1 MSTYGSANL
10 RIKRIGNK
18 FGKHIRTDTLFTNL
32 YNYWTEFRNP
42 QKKFLNWHSQIMW
55 KLEMNIRRKWSPEL
69 PKVNIIL
76 KKYKAEREEFF
87 DPARFLEKFDCEKY
101 FELLKDWKIKSEE
114 NYLNEHLIY
123 CFLHIDIKK
132 FLGNQDR
139 V

>member
-1 MSTYGSANL
+1 
-10 RIKRIGNK
+10 
-18 FGKHIRTDTLFTNL
+18 
-32 YNYWTEFRNP
+32 
-42 QKKFLNWHSQIMW
+42 
-55 KLEMNIRRKWSPEL
+55 MNIRRKWSPEL